1 MIIYSNRE
9 HKYLKDRKVDS
20 LLASICF
27 EVQRGSREDFVWLGH
42 NRRKI
47 KIIQD
52 DWYKM
57 IGTGAAF
64 WSTMIPIFQNFRA
77 PEGLCYHVTSAD
89 QLLVES

>member
-1 MIIYSNRE
+1 MMIIYSNRE
-9 HKYLKDRKVDS
+9 HKYLKDRKADS

-27 EVQRGSREDFVWLGH
+27 ELHRASREDFVGLGH

-57 IGTGAAF
+57 IGT
-64 WSTMIPIFQNFRA
+64 
-77 PEGLCYHVTSAD
+77 L
-89 QLLVES
+89 LLVVHDDSDFLELSGSLWALLPCH

>member
-1 MIIYSNRE
+1 MMIIYSNRE
-9 HKYLKDRKVDS
+9 HKYLEDRKADS

-27 EVQRGSREDFVWLGH
+27 ELHRASSEDFVGLGH

-57 IGTGAAF
+57 IGT
-64 WSTMIPIFQNFRA
+64 
-77 PEGLCYHVTSAD
+77 L
-89 QLLVES
+89 LLVVHDDSDFLELSGT

>member
-1 MIIYSNRE
+1 MMIIYSNRE
-9 HKYLKDRKVDS
+9 HKYLKDRKADS

-27 EVQRGSREDFVWLGH
+27 ELHRASREDFVGLGH

-57 IGTGAAF
+57 ISTG
-64 WSTMIPIFQNFRA
+64 
-77 PEGLCYHVTSAD
+77 L
-89 QLLVES
+89 LLVHDDSDFPELSGTWGVLLPCH

>member
-1 MIIYSNRE
+1 MMIIYSNRE
-9 HKYLKDRKVDS
+9 HKYLKDRKADS

-27 EVQRGSREDFVWLGH
+27 EVQRASREDFVGLGH

-57 IGTGAAF
+57 IGT
-64 WSTMIPIFQNFRA
+64 
-77 PEGLCYHVTSAD
+77 LL
-89 QLLVES
+89 LLVHDDSDFPELSGT

>member
-1 MIIYSNRE
+1 MMIIYSNRE
-9 HKYLKDRKVDS
+9 HKYLKDRKADS

-27 EVQRGSREDFVWLGH
+27 ELHRASREDFVGLGH

-57 IGTGAAF
+57 ISTG
-64 WSTMIPIFQNFRA
+64 
-77 PEGLCYHVTSAD
+77 L
-89 QLLVES
+89 LLVHDDSDFPELSGT

>member
-1 MIIYSNRE
+1 MMIIYSNRE

-27 EVQRGSREDFVWLGH
+27 EVQRASREDFVGLGH

-57 IGTGAAF
+57 IGT
-64 WSTMIPIFQNFRA
+64 
-77 PEGLCYHVTSAD
+77 LL
-89 QLLVES
+89 LLVHDDSDFPELSGT

>member
-1 MIIYSNRE
+1 MMIIYSNRE
-9 HKYLKDRKVDS
+9 HKYLKDRKADS

-27 EVQRGSREDFVWLGH
+27 EVQRASREDFVGLGH

-57 IGTGAAF
+57 ISTG
-64 WSTMIPIFQNFRA
+64 
-77 PEGLCYHVTSAD
+77 L
-89 QLLVES
+89 LLVHDDSDFPELSGSLWVLLPCH

>member
-1 MIIYSNRE
+1 MMIIYSNRE
-9 HKYLKDRKVDS
+9 HKYLKDRKADS

-27 EVQRGSREDFVWLGH
+27 ELHRASREDFVGLGH

-57 IGTGAAF
+57 IGT
-64 WSTMIPIFQNFRA
+64 
-77 PEGLCYHVTSAD
+77 L
-89 QLLVES
+89 LLVVHDDSDFPEPSGTLWALLPCY